1 MYSDDYDDKNQI
13 SGVSYSPFFI
23 NEIKEEEKGEWHSD
37 SQAVSCDLYPLHTQ
51 PTYVHKLA

>member
-23 NEIKEEEKGEWHSD
+23 NEIKEEEKGE
-37 SQAVSCDLYPLHTQ
+37 
-51 PTYVHKLA
+51 